1 MNIACSFLYA
11 RKVFFSHGTS
21 GGGASIGHRSLL
33 GAVICIAVSLV
44 PLVALTS
51 VSSGMISGMTG
62 RMIHLSTHDIQV
74 AVPSDCESLSS
85 SGSFIELSKKFSGVD
100 GVINVHPEVQGM
112 ALATG
117 KSYRTGATFRG
128 VRKDVFDVDP
138 YFAALFS
145 IVEGSPDL
153 SKKRSA
159 VIGQKLS
166 EILDVHP
173 GDALRLIT
181 MNSDGTKFVPKV
193 SSFTVTGVVSCG
205 YQELDALWVFIPLE
219 DAFGAVAASSS
230 RFVIGL
236 ETEDSFS
243 KKLFEICSAVRI
255 KLLSDP
261 LLAASE
267 VETWQ
272 QANASQFENFAST
285 KALLI
290 VIMFAII
297 LVACINISSSIVM
310 IVMERRKEIAILK
323 SSGASSG
330 EITMAF
336 VFVGLLAGGFGILA
350 GVPSGIIVSVFI
362 NSIIAGLEKIMNASV
377 GFVYM
382 IFNGGENFSGL
393 KILDPAFYLQ
403 EIPVNIPSAEVFLIV
418 VLTIL
423 LSLVMSIVPSIKAG
437 RSKII
442 EVLKK
447 S

>member
-11 RKVFFSHGTS
+11 KKVFFSHGSS
-21 GGGASIGHRSLL
+21 GKGGSTGRRSLL
-33 GAVICIAVSLV
+33 GAVICIAVSLI
-44 PLVALTS
+44 PLVALSS
-51 VSSGMISGMTG
+51 VSSGMIAGMTG

-74 AVPSDCESLSS
+74 SVPADCEYLAST
-85 SGSFIELSKKFSGVD
+85 GSFVELSNLFSAID
-100 GVINVHPEVQGM
+100 GVVNVHPEVQGM

-128 VRKDVFDVDP
+128 VKKDVFAADP
-138 YFAALFS
+138 YFSSLFNV
-145 IVEGSPDL
+145 VEGDADL

-166 EILDVHP
+166 EILGLHP
-173 GDALRLIT
+173 GDTVRLIT
-181 MNSDGTKFVPKV
+181 MNSNGTKFVPKV
-193 SSFTVTGVVSCG
+193 SSFTVTGIVSCG

-219 DAFGAVAASSS
+219 DAFGAVAATSS

-243 KKLFEICSAVRI
+243 NRLYEICSSVRI

-323 SSGASSG
+323 STGASSG

-350 GVPSGIIVSVFI
+350 GVPAGIFVSVFI
-362 NSIIAGLEKIMNASV
+362 NPIIAGLEKIMNAAV

-382 IFNGGENFSGL
+382 VFNGGEDFSGL

-403 EIPVNIPSAEVFLIV
+403 EIPVNIPSGEILLIV

-437 RSKII
+437 KSKII
-442 EVLKK
+442 DVLKK